1 MNKTEYLEYCNQK
14 YAEGNPILPDDVYDR
29 LVENTAL
36 EEQVGHASDDT
47 RYNHPFPMY
56 SLQKVFV
63 GEDEEPNWESKQPTI
78 MTAKLD
84 GAAVSITYIDGVLIQ
99 ALTRGD
105 GRAGLDITDKIKSLV
120 PNTIDTLY
128 KFGNRKVTQDK
139 GVKQITGEIVAPK
152 TIPNARNYASGALN
166 LKDLEEFKSRDI
178 TFVAYG
184 IQPAI
189 CAEWTEDMNMVAGM
203 GFNAITKSDYRE
215 FPQDGKVVRVD
226 SNTYF
231 EKLGYT
237 SHHPRGS
244 FALKTRQAGVVTRL
258 LDVEWNVGK
267 SGAVSPVAI
276 LEPCIIGEATVSRA
290 TLHNIGYIEAL
301 DLEIGCNVEVIRSGE
316 IIPRIVKRV

>member
-1 MNKTEYLEYCNQK
+1 MNKTEYLEYCNQM

-36 EEQVGHASDDT
+36 AEQVGHASDDT

-84 GAAVSITYIDGVLIQ
+84 GAAVSITYVDGIFHQ

-120 PNTIDTLY
+120 PNEIWS
-128 KFGNRKVTQDK
+128 K

-152 TIPNARNYASGALN
+152 IIPNARNYASGALN
-166 LKDLEEFKSRDI
+166 LKDLQEFKSRDI

-189 CAEWTEDMNMVAGM
+189 CAEWSDDMNMVADM

-226 SNTYF
+226 SNIYF
-231 EKLGYT
+231 ETLGYT
-237 SHHPRGS
+237 AHHPRGS

-276 LEPCIIGEATVSRA
+276 LEPCVIGEATISRA
-290 TLHNIGYIEAL
+290 TLHNMAYIEAL
-301 DLEIGCNVEVIRSGE
+301 ELEIGCNVEVIRSGE

>member
-1 MNKTEYLEYCNQK
+1 MNKTEYLEYCNQM

-36 EEQVGHASDDT
+36 AEQVGHASDDT

-84 GAAVSITYIDGVLIQ
+84 GAAVSITYVDGIFHQ

-105 GRAGLDITDKIKSLV
+105 GRAGLDITDKLKSLV
-120 PNTIDTLY
+120 PNEIWS
-128 KFGNRKVTQDK
+128 K

-166 LKDLEEFKSRDI
+166 LKDLQEFKSRDI

-189 CAEWTEDMNMVAGM
+189 CAEWSDDMNMVADM

-226 SNTYF
+226 SNIYF

-237 SHHPRGS
+237 AHHPRGS

-276 LEPCIIGEATVSRA
+276 LEPCVIGEATISRA
-290 TLHNIGYIEAL
+290 TLHNMAYIEAL
-301 DLEIGCNVEVIRSGE
+301 ELEIGCNVEVIRSGE

>member
-1 MNKTEYLEYCNQK
+1 MNKTEYLELCNQK

-29 LVENTAL
+29 LVENTEL
-36 EEQVGHASDDT
+36 ENKVGYDST
-47 RYNHPFPMY
+47 EERFQHPFPMY

-63 GEDEEPNWESKQPTI
+63 GEDKEPDWDSKQSHI

-84 GAAVSITYIDGVLIQ
+84 GAAVSITYIEGKLTQ

-105 GRAGLDITDKIKSLV
+105 GKAGLDITDKIKTLV
-120 PNTIDTLY
+120 PNEIWS
-128 KFGNRKVTQDK
+128 K
-139 GVKQITGEIVAPK
+139 GLKQITGEVVAPK
-152 TIPNARNYASGALN
+152 KIPNARNYASGALN
-166 LKDLEEFKSRDI
+166 LKDLKEFESRDL
-178 TFVAYG
+178 TFIAYG

-189 CAEWTEDMNMVAGM
+189 CAEWTEDMSMLKDM
-203 GFNAITKSDYRE
+203 GFLTVTLSDYSQ

-226 SNTYF
+226 SNRYF
-231 EKLGYT
+231 ETLGHT
-237 SHHPRGS
+237 SHHPRGA

-301 DLEIGCNVEVIRSGE
+301 DLEIGCDVEVIRSGE

>member
-29 LVENTAL
+29 LVENTEL
-36 EEQVGHASDDT
+36 ENKVGYDAT
-47 RYNHPFPMY
+47 EERFKHPYPMY
-56 SLQKVFV
+56 SLQKVFI
-63 GEDEEPNWESKQPTI
+63 GEDEEPNWDSRQAHI

-84 GAAVSITYIDGVLIQ
+84 GAAVSITYVDGVLTQ

-105 GRAGLDITDKIKSLV
+105 GKAGLDITDKIKTLV
-120 PNTIDTLY
+120 PNQIWS
-128 KFGNRKVTQDK
+128 K
-139 GVKQITGEIVAPK
+139 GLKQITGEVVAPK

-178 TFVAYG
+178 TFIAYG

-189 CAEWTEDMNMVAGM
+189 CAEWSADMGM
-203 GFNAITKSDYRE
+203 LKDMEFNTVTQSDWTE
-215 FPQDGKVVRVD
+215 FPHDGKVVRVD
-226 SNTYF
+226 SNIYF
-231 EKLGYT
+231 ETLGHT
-237 SHHPRGS
+237 SHHPRGA

-276 LEPCIIGEATVSRA
+276 LEPCVIGEANVSRA
-290 TLHNIGYIEAL
+290 TLHNMAYIEAL
-301 DLEIGCNVEVIRSGE
+301 DLQIGCDVEVIRSGE
-316 IIPRIVKRV
+316 IIPRVVRRV

>member
-1 MNKTEYLEYCNQK
+1 
-14 YAEGNPILPDDVYDR
+14 
-29 LVENTAL
+29 
-36 EEQVGHASDDT
+36 
-47 RYNHPFPMY
+47 MY

-84 GAAVSITYIDGVLIQ
+84 GAAVSITYVDGIFHQ

-120 PNTIDTLY
+120 PNEIWS
-128 KFGNRKVTQDK
+128 K

-166 LKDLEEFKSRDI
+166 LKDLQEFKSRDI

-189 CAEWTEDMNMVAGM
+189 CAEWSDDMNMVADM

-226 SNTYF
+226 SNIYF

-237 SHHPRGS
+237 AHHPRGS

-301 DLEIGCNVEVIRSGE
+301 DLEIGCGVEVIRSGE
-316 IIPRIVKRV
+316 IIPRIVRRV

>member
-1 MNKTEYLEYCNQK
+1 MNKTEYLEHCNQM
-14 YAEGNPILPDDVYDR
+14 YAKGTPIVPDEVYDR
-29 LVENTAL
+29 LVENTEL
-36 EEQVGHASDDT
+36 ENQVGYIEVGEQ
-47 RYNHPFPMY
+47 RFKHPFPMY

-63 GEDEEPNWESKQPTI
+63 GEDKEPDWDINQTRI

-84 GAAVSITYIDGVLIQ
+84 GAAVSITYMDGELQQ

-105 GRAGLDITDKIKSLV
+105 GKAGLDITDKMRFIVPRYINIKGLA
-120 PNTIDTLY
+120 
-128 KFGNRKVTQDK
+128 
-139 GVKQITGEIVAPK
+139 QITGEVVAPK

-166 LKDLEEFKSRDI
+166 LKDIEEFKSRDL
-178 TFVAYG
+178 TFIAYG
-184 IQPAI
+184 VQPTITDSWVA
-189 CAEWTEDMNMVAGM
+189 DMKLVSDSGIEPVTA
-203 GFNAITKSDYRE
+203 SDYSM

-226 SNTYF
+226 SNKYF
-231 EKLGYT
+231 ESLGYT

-276 LEPCIIGEATVSRA
+276 LEPCVIGEATVSRA
-290 TLHNIGYIEAL
+290 TLHNMAYIEAL
-301 DLEIGCNVEVIRSGE
+301 ELEIGCDVEVIRSGE

>member
-1 MNKTEYLEYCNQK
+1 MNKTEYLEYCNRM

-29 LVENTAL
+29 LVENTEL
-36 EEQVGHASDDT
+36 ENKVGYDST
-47 RYNHPFPMY
+47 EERFQHPYPMY
-56 SLQKVFV
+56 SLQKVFI
-63 GEDEEPNWESKQPTI
+63 GEDKEPDWDINQTKI

-84 GAAVSITYIDGVLIQ
+84 GAAVSITYIDGVLTQ

-105 GRAGLDITDKIKSLV
+105 GKAGLDITDKIKSLV
-120 PNTIDTLY
+120 PNEIWS
-128 KFGNRKVTQDK
+128 K

-152 TIPNARNYASGALN
+152 SIPNARNYASGALN
-166 LKDLEEFKSRDI
+166 LKDLEEFKSRDL
-178 TFVAYG
+178 TFIAYG

-189 CAEWTEDMNMVAGM
+189 CPEWTADMTMVKDM
-203 GFNAITKSDYRE
+203 GFNTVTQSDWTE

-226 SNTYF
+226 SNIYF

-244 FALKTRQAGVVTRL
+244 FALKKRQAGVVTRL

-290 TLHNIGYIEAL
+290 TLHNMAYIEAL
-301 DLEIGCNVEVIRSGE
+301 ELEIGCNVEVIRSGE
-316 IIPRIVKRV
+316 IIPRIVKKV

>member
-1 MNKTEYLEYCNQK
+1 
-14 YAEGNPILPDDVYDR
+14 
-29 LVENTAL
+29 
-36 EEQVGHASDDT
+36 
-47 RYNHPFPMY
+47 MY

-84 GAAVSITYIDGVLIQ
+84 GAAVSITYVDGIFHQ

-120 PNTIDTLY
+120 PNEIWS
-128 KFGNRKVTQDK
+128 K

-166 LKDLEEFKSRDI
+166 LKDLQEFKSRDI

-189 CAEWTEDMNMVAGM
+189 CAEWTDDMNMVADM

-226 SNTYF
+226 SNIYF
-231 EKLGYT
+231 ETLGYT
-237 SHHPRGS
+237 AHHPRGS

-276 LEPCIIGEATVSRA
+276 LEPCVIGEATISRA
-290 TLHNIGYIEAL
+290 TLHNMAYIEAL
-301 DLEIGCNVEVIRSGE
+301 ELEIGCNVEVIRSGE
-316 IIPRIVKRV
+316 IIPRIVQRV

>member
-1 MNKTEYLEYCNQK
+1 M

-29 LVENTAL
+29 LVENTEL
-36 EEQVGHASDDT
+36 ENKVGYDST
-47 RYNHPFPMY
+47 EERFQHPYPMY
-56 SLQKVFV
+56 SLQKVFI
-63 GEDEEPNWESKQPTI
+63 GEDKEPDWDIKQTKI

-84 GAAVSITYIDGVLIQ
+84 GAAVSITYIDGVLTQ

-105 GRAGLDITDKIKSLV
+105 GKAGLDITDKIKFLV
-120 PNTIDTLY
+120 PNEIWS
-128 KFGNRKVTQDK
+128 K

-152 TIPNARNYASGALN
+152 SIPNARNYASGALN
-166 LKDLEEFKSRDI
+166 LKDLEEFKSRDL
-178 TFVAYG
+178 TFIAYG

-189 CAEWTEDMNMVAGM
+189 CPEWTADMTMVKDM
-203 GFNAITKSDYRE
+203 GFNTVTQSDWTE

-226 SNTYF
+226 SNIYF

-244 FALKTRQAGVVTRL
+244 FALKKRQAGVVTRL

-290 TLHNIGYIEAL
+290 TLHNMAYIEAL
-301 DLEIGCNVEVIRSGE
+301 ELEIGCNVEVIRSGE
-316 IIPRIVKRV
+316 IIPRIVKKV

>member
-1 MNKTEYLEYCNQK
+1 MNKTEYLEYCNQM

-36 EEQVGHASDDT
+36 AEQVGHASDDT

-84 GAAVSITYIDGVLIQ
+84 GAAVSITYVDGIFHQ

-120 PNTIDTLY
+120 PNEIWS
-128 KFGNRKVTQDK
+128 K

-166 LKDLEEFKSRDI
+166 LKDLQEFKSRDI

-189 CAEWTEDMNMVAGM
+189 CAEWSDDMNMVADM

-226 SNTYF
+226 SNIYF
-231 EKLGYT
+231 ETLGYT
-237 SHHPRGS
+237 AHHPRGS

-276 LEPCIIGEATVSRA
+276 LEPCVIGEATISRA
-290 TLHNIGYIEAL
+290 TLHNMAYIEAL
-301 DLEIGCNVEVIRSGE
+301 ELEIGCNVEVIRSGE

>member
-1 MNKTEYLEYCNQK
+1 M
-14 YAEGNPILPDDVYDR
+14 YAEGNAQLPDDVYDR
-29 LVENTAL
+29 LVENTEL
-36 EEQVGHASDDT
+36 ESKVGYDST
-47 RYNHPFPMY
+47 EERFQHPYPMY

-63 GEDEEPNWESKQPTI
+63 GEDKEPDWEIKQPHI

-84 GAAVSITYIDGVLIQ
+84 GAAVSITYIEGVLTQ

-105 GRAGLDITDKIKSLV
+105 GKAGLDITDKIKSLV
-120 PNTIDTLY
+120 PNVIWS
-128 KFGNRKVTQDK
+128 K

-166 LKDLEEFKSRDI
+166 LKDLEEFKSRKL
-178 TFVAYG
+178 TFISYG

-189 CAEWTEDMNMVAGM
+189 CAEWSADMGMIKDM
-203 GFNAITKSDYRE
+203 GFKTVTQSDWNE

-226 SNTYF
+226 SNMYF
-231 EKLGYT
+231 ETLGHT
-237 SHHPRGS
+237 SHHPRGA

-276 LEPCIIGEATVSRA
+276 LEPCVIGEATISRA
-290 TLHNIGYIEAL
+290 TLHNMAYIEAL
-301 DLEIGCNVEVIRSGE
+301 ELQIGCDVEVIRSGE
-316 IIPRIVKRV
+316 IIPRVVRRV

>member
-1 MNKTEYLEYCNQK
+1 MNKTEYLEYCNQM
-14 YAEGNPILPDDVYDR
+14 YAEGNPVLPDDVYDR

-36 EEQVGHASDDT
+36 EEQVGHAMVDV
-47 RYNHPFPMY
+47 RYYHPFPMY

-63 GEDEEPNWESKQPTI
+63 GEDEEPNWESNQPTI

-84 GAAVSITYIDGVLIQ
+84 GAAVSITYVDGIFHQ
-99 ALTRGD
+99 ALTRGN

-120 PNTIDTLY
+120 PNEIWS
-128 KFGNRKVTQDK
+128 K

-226 SNTYF
+226 SNIYF

-237 SHHPRGS
+237 AHHPRGS

-276 LEPCIIGEATVSRA
+276 LEPCVIGEATISRA
-290 TLHNIGYIEAL
+290 TLHNMAYIEAL
-301 DLEIGCNVEVIRSGE
+301 ELEIGCDVEVIRSGE

>member
-1 MNKTEYLEYCNQK
+1 
-14 YAEGNPILPDDVYDR
+14 
-29 LVENTAL
+29 
-36 EEQVGHASDDT
+36 
-47 RYNHPFPMY
+47 
-56 SLQKVFV
+56 
-63 GEDEEPNWESKQPTI
+63 
-78 MTAKLD
+78 
-84 GAAVSITYIDGVLIQ
+84 VSITYIDGTLIQ

-105 GRAGLDITDKIKSLV
+105 GKAGLDITDKIKSLV
-120 PNTIDTLY
+120 PNKIWS
-128 KFGNRKVTQDK
+128 K

-178 TFVAYG
+178 TFIAYG

-189 CAEWTEDMNMVAGM
+189 CAEWTADMGMVKDM
-203 GFNAITKSDYRE
+203 GFNTVTQSDWNE

-226 SNTYF
+226 SNIYF
-231 EKLGYT
+231 ETLGYT

-276 LEPCIIGEATVSRA
+276 LEPCVIGEATISRA
-290 TLHNIGYIEAL
+290 TLHNIAYIDAL
-301 DLEIGCNVEVIRSGE
+301 GLEIGCDVEVIRSGE

>member
-1 MNKTEYLEYCNQK
+1 MNKTEYLEYCNRM

-29 LVENTAL
+29 LVENTEL
-36 EEQVGHASDDT
+36 ENKVGYDST
-47 RYNHPFPMY
+47 EERFQHPYPMY

-63 GEDEEPNWESKQPTI
+63 GEDEEPNWDSKQAHI

-84 GAAVSITYIDGVLIQ
+84 GAAVSITYIDGVLTQ

-105 GRAGLDITDKIKSLV
+105 GKAGLDITDKIKSLV
-120 PNTIDTLY
+120 PNKIWS
-128 KFGNRKVTQDK
+128 K

-152 TIPNARNYASGALN
+152 SIPNARNYASGALN

-189 CAEWTEDMNMVAGM
+189 CAEWTADMSMVKEM
-203 GFNAITKSDYRE
+203 GFNTVTQSDWTE

-226 SNTYF
+226 SNIYF

-237 SHHPRGS
+237 AHHPRGS
-244 FALKTRQAGVVTRL
+244 FALKTRQTGVVTRL

-276 LEPCIIGEATVSRA
+276 LEPCVIGEATVSRA
-290 TLHNIGYIEAL
+290 TLHNMAYIEAL
-301 DLEIGCNVEVIRSGE
+301 ELELGCNVEVIRSGE
-316 IIPRIVKRV
+316 IIPRIVKKV